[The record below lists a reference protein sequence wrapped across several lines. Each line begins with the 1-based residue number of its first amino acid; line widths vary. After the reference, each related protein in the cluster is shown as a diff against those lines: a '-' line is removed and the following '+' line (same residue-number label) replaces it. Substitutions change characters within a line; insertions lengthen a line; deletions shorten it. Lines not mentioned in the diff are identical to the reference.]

1 MTHAELN
8 NDQIATVAGNVT
20 VHNYDGKT
28 REYLSSTVEYLA
40 VGLVFL
46 PIPALM
52 NRGEKRRVLPFA
64 GRLIFHHGNM

>member
-20 VHNYDGKT
+20 VYNYDGET
-28 REYLSSTVEYLA
+28 REYLSSSVEYLA

-52 NRGEKRRVLPFA
+52 NRAKKGGFCHLPD
-64 GRLIFHHGNM
+64 G